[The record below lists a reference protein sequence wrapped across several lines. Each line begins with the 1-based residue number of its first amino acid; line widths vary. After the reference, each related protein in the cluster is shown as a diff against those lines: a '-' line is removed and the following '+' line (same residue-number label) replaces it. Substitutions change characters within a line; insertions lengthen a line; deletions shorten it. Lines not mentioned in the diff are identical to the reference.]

1 MNGALFRSRHVAI
14 GSALALGLVVW
25 AIIDRNGDVLGG
37 QPTRTFRF
45 ASGWAALVFM
55 GIVMLYVLRKYA
67 HRGGY
72 SPEFLVRTDFAKIE
86 VATRGLQRL
95 EADRQGASA
104 KELGRVRK
112 EAAKIV
118 RAAGGHR
125 VMAARVEH
133 DEAGALR
140 VRIVPTEP
148 LGRMARWMGAHVG
161 YGVAFAGAVLV
172 HAGVT
177 SDSGLG
183 GWLLGTSFVCVVT
196 GILGSFL
203 WAIGPRWLTE
213 AERDLT
219 IEEAYALDESLAR
232 KLRAAK
238 KETDGPVSDADLR
251 ALTQQRALV
260 KTELAALRR
269 VRWKIMGWKLI
280 HVPTALVLTALV
292 ALHVFVV
299 LSY

>member
-1 MNGALFRSRHVAI
+1 MNGDL
-14 GSALALGLVVW
+14 
-25 AIIDRNGDVLGG
+25 LGG
-37 QPTRTFRF
+37 RPSRMFRF
-45 ASGWAALVFM
+45 ASGWAALAFM

-86 VATRGLQRL
+86 AATRALQRL
-95 EADRQGASA
+95 EADRQGTSD
-104 KELGRVRK
+104 KELVGVRK
-112 EAAKIV
+112 EAAKVV
-118 RAAGGHR
+118 RGAGAHR
-125 VMAARVEH
+125 VMAARVER
-133 DEAGALR
+133 DETGALR

-148 LGRMARWMGAHVG
+148 LGRMARWMGVHIG
-161 YGVAFAGAVLV
+161 YGIAFAAAVLV
-172 HAGVT
+172 HAGIT

-183 GWLLGTSFVCVVT
+183 GWLLGTSLVCVAT
-196 GILGSFL
+196 GIIGSFL
-203 WAIGPRWLTE
+203 WAVGPRWLTE

-219 IEEAYALDESLAR
+219 IEEAHALNESLGR
-232 KLRAAK
+232 KLRAARK
-238 KETDGPVSDADLR
+238 GGDVPEADLR

-260 KTELAALRR
+260 KTELAGLRR

-280 HVPTALVLTALV
+280 HVPTAIVLTALA